1 MYVGIESL
9 HHEAMLCPS
18 SDLKMILNAIVTV
31 LQIKATIAPM
41 DIAGK
46 LTAVQLGICA
56 CYRRLVEHDE
66 LQLKGLNKY
75 TISFRLQS
83 SLLILVLDLKITQ
96 LILFR
101 FRTAHI
107 Y

>member
-1 MYVGIESL
+1 
-9 HHEAMLCPS
+9 MLCPS
-18 SDLKMILNAIVTV
+18 SDLKMILNAIKKA

-56 CYRRLVEHDE
+56 CYRRLVEHGE
-66 LQLKGLNKY
+66 LQLKGWNTYKICY
-75 TISFRLQS
+75 GCSF
-83 SLLILVLDLKITQ
+83 
-96 LILFR
+96 
-101 FRTAHI
+101 